1 MYGLS
6 TEDLAIQTRA
16 RGFADELIPFEE
28 QAEAAGGELPA
39 DLTAGHAKR
48 ARELGLHSTN
58 MPAELGGGGCTTLQQ
73 VLVQEQ
79 VGRVTNA
86 LGWVAA
92 TPPSWLPEVATAD
105 QVDRYVR
112 PAIAGEREECYAI
125 TEEGAGSD
133 VDAIEATAHRD
144 GDEYLLNGVKWH
156 VTSYNT
162 ADFAFFQARLRGGPH
177 DGEHAMF
184 LVDLPSPG
192 VRVVRTPAYSHTI
205 SHHHPIVAFENV
217 RVPAANLVGAEG
229 DGMRFAY
236 EWFRFERLMVAARCL
251 GAAGRLTEEMT
262 AFAATRRAGGGVI
275 ADHGLVAGMLADSLT
290 ELFAARAM
298 AYETARGIDR
308 GLDTPAAAGGQASP
322 AAAGGQTSKVSH
334 AQCSMAK
341 LYCSEMAGRVAD
353 RAVQVFGGRG
363 YMRENVAERFY
374 RELRVE
380 RIWEGTS
387 EIQRMII
394 ARQMVKRTPAAL
406 A

>member
-1 MYGLS
+1 MYGLLE
-6 TEDLAIQTRA
+6 EDRRIQARA
-16 RGFADELIPFEE
+16 RDFADDLIPFEE
-28 QAEAAGGELPA
+28 EAERSGGELPA
-39 DLTAGHAKR
+39 DVTAAHAKR
-48 ARELGLHSTN
+48 ARELGLHATN
-58 MPAELGGGGCTTLQQ
+58 MPKELGGGGCTSLQQ

-92 TPPSWLPEVATAD
+92 TPPSWLPGVATPD
-105 QVDRYVR
+105 QIDRYVR
-112 PAIAGEREECYAI
+112 PAIAGQREECYAI
-125 TEEGAGSD
+125 TEENAGSD
-133 VDAIEATAHRD
+133 VDAIEATARAD
-144 GDEYLLNGVKWH
+144 GDEYVLNGVKWH
-156 VTSYNT
+156 VTSFNT
-162 ADFAFFQARLRGGPH
+162 AGFAFFQARLAGGPH
-177 DGEHAMF
+177 RGEHAMF
-184 LVDLPSPG
+184 LVDLPCPG
-192 VRVVRTPAYSHTI
+192 VEVDRTPAYSHTI
-205 SHHHPIVAFENV
+205 SHHHPIVAFTDV

-229 DGMRFAY
+229 DGMAFAY

-251 GAAGRLTEEMT
+251 GAACRLTEEMT
-262 AFAATRRAGGGVI
+262 AFAAARRVGGQPI
-275 ADHGLVAGMLADSLT
+275 SERGLVAGMLADSLT

-298 AYETARGIDR
+298 TYETARAIDR
-308 GLDTPAAAGGQASP
+308 GADV
-322 AAAGGQTSKVSH
+322 KVSH

-363 YMRENVAERFY
+363 YMRENVAERFF

-394 ARQMVKRTPAAL
+394 ARQMTKRGPAAL

>member
-6 TEDLAIQTRA
+6 EEDLQIQARA
-16 RGFADELIPFEE
+16 RGFADELIPFEDE
-28 QAEAAGGELPA
+28 AERADGELSA
-39 DLTAGHAKR
+39 DMTAAHAKR

-58 MPAELGGGGCTTLQQ
+58 MPRELGGGGCTSLQQ

-79 VGRVTNA
+79 MGRVTNA

-92 TPPSWLPEVATAD
+92 TPPSWLPAVATRD
-105 QVDRYVR
+105 QIDRYVR

-133 VDAIEATAHRD
+133 VDAIEATARRD
-144 GDEYLLNGVKWH
+144 GEDYLLNGVKWH
-156 VTSYNT
+156 VTSYNS
-162 ADFAFFQARLRGGPH
+162 ADFAFFQARLDGGPH
-177 DGEHAMF
+177 HGEHAMF
-184 LVDLPSPG
+184 LVDLPTPG

-205 SHHHPIVAFENV
+205 SHHHPIVAFEDV

-229 DGMRFAY
+229 DGMAFAY

-251 GAAGRLTEEMT
+251 GAAGRLVDEMT
-262 AFAATRRAGGGVI
+262 AFAAARVVGGQPI
-275 ADHGLVAGMLADSLT
+275 SEYGLVAGMLADSLT
-290 ELFAARAM
+290 ELFAARALV
-298 AYETARGIDR
+298 YETARGIDR
-308 GLDTPAAAGGQASP
+308 GADV
-322 AAAGGQTSKVSH
+322 KVSH

-341 LYCSEMAGRVAD
+341 LYSSEMAGRVAD

-363 YMRENVAERFY
+363 YMRENVAERFF

-394 ARQMVKRTPAAL
+394 ARQMTKRTPALL